1 MIKTRRQSKSCHRAR
16 PRVPPLTER
25 TDLMTKM
32 TTEHLLRL
40 PMAYLTDV
48 SRFEGMAQVW
58 AHQIQMCLQWQAD
71 MFKAAGPFA
80 TRWFE
85 RQLEAAYSVLE
96 NIEKFARCG
105 DLTGAVA
112 IQRQWSE
119 AAGKRLT
126 AEPEKLTDQATS
138 PRREAV
144 SASRDAMVSVAE
156 GPIKPKRSAAQ
167 EKAGEKK
174 AKMAIKTKAASQ
186 AKTAEAKIESTGE
199 AKIESAVE
207 AKIESAGEAKIETV
221 GDAETEAAAE

>member
-1 MIKTRRQSKSCHRAR
+1 MA
-16 PRVPPLTER
+16 
-25 TDLMTKM
+25 KM
-32 TTEHLLRL
+32 TTAHLLRP

-71 MFKAAGPFA
+71 LFKAAGPFA
-80 TRWFE
+80 TSWFE
-85 RQLEAAYSVLE
+85 RQREAAYSVLE
-96 NIEKFARCG
+96 TIEKFARCG
-105 DLTGAVA
+105 DLAGAVA

-126 AEPEKLTDQATS
+126 AEPGKLADQATS

-144 SASRDAMVSVAE
+144 SASRDAMESVAE

-186 AKTAEAKIESTGE
+186 PKTAAASEAN
-199 AKIESAVE
+199 IESAVE
-207 AKIESAGEAKIETV
+207 SKIESAGEAKIETV
-221 GDAETEAAAE
+221 GEAKTEAAAEAIEVTGLAPLNMAIGELGDPPTEARH

>member
-1 MIKTRRQSKSCHRAR
+1 
-16 PRVPPLTER
+16 
-25 TDLMTKM
+25 
-32 TTEHLLRL
+32 
-40 PMAYLTDV
+40 
-48 SRFEGMAQVW
+48 
-58 AHQIQMCLQWQAD
+58 

-80 TRWFE
+80 TSWFE
-85 RQLEAAYSVLE
+85 RQLEATYSVLE

-105 DLTGAVA
+105 DLAGAVA

-119 AAGKRLT
+119 AAEKRLT
-126 AEPEKLTDQATS
+126 AEPEKLAAQATS

-144 SASRDAMVSVAE
+144 SASRDAMESVAE

-174 AKMAIKTKAASQ
+174 AKMAIKAKAASQ
-186 AKTAEAKIESTGE
+186 PKTAAASE

-221 GDAETEAAAE
+221 AEEAIEAAGLAPPIIAIDELGEPPIEARH